1 VFYKAV
7 IFDLDGTLLDTIGD
21 IIDSMNVV
29 LTDLGCPKHSV
40 DAYKTF
46 IGDGLDMMVTRSLP
60 ETMRDEHRVRT
71 CVEAMRKEY
80 GQRWARTSKPF
91 KNIPELL
98 DGLMAMDMKISVF
111 SNKLDVFT
119 KEMVTVLLGNW
130 QFHTVLG
137 LNDDIPRKPDPAGA
151 LAIARAMHVEPEQC
165 IFVGDS
171 NIDMQTA
178 LRAGMRPVGV
188 LWGYQDR
195 ERLISGGA
203 VDLLSDPLDLLSV
216 LEVSSEAL

>member
-1 VFYKAV
+1 MHFKAV

-21 IIDSMNVV
+21 IVDSMNAV
-29 LTDLGCPKHSV
+29 LTDRGCPVHSV
-40 DAYKTF
+40 DAYKRF
-46 IGDGLDMMVTRSLP
+46 IGDGLDVMVRRSLP
-60 ETMRDEHRVRT
+60 ETMRDEGTVRT

-80 GQRWARTSKPF
+80 GQRWSYTSRPF
-91 KNIPELL
+91 KDIPELL
-98 DGLMAMDMKISVF
+98 DGLMAMDIKISVF

-119 KEMVTVLLGNW
+119 KEMVSVLLGAW

-137 LNDDIPRKPDPAGA
+137 LNDDIPRKPDPSGA
-151 LAIARAMHVEPEQC
+151 LAIARAMHVEPGEC

-171 NIDMQTA
+171 NIDMETA

-195 ERLISGGA
+195 DRLISGGA
-203 VDLLSDPLDLLSV
+203 KDLLSDPLDLLPV
-216 LEVSSEAL
+216 LEE

>member
-1 VFYKAV
+1 MYYKAV

-21 IIDSMNVV
+21 IVDSMNAV

-40 DAYKTF
+40 DAYKGF
-46 IGDGLDMMVTRSLP
+46 IGDGLDVLVRRSLP
-60 ETMRDEHRVRT
+60 ETMRDERTVRT
-71 CVEAMRKEY
+71 CVQAMRKEY
-80 GQRWARTSKPF
+80 GQRWARTSRPF

-119 KEMVTVLLGNW
+119 KEMVSVLLGAW

-137 LNDDIPRKPDPAGA
+137 LNDAIPRKPDPSGA
-151 LAIARAMHVEPEQC
+151 LAIARAMHMDPGQC

-171 NIDMQTA
+171 NIDMETA
-178 LRAGMRPVGV
+178 QRAGMRPVGV

-195 ERLISGGA
+195 NRLISGGA
-203 VDLLSDPLDLLSV
+203 KDLLSDPLDLLPI
-216 LEVSSEAL
+216 LEG